1 MQAGARR
8 CLSCCCSDRCHH
20 HCHRCGFS
28 SQSLLALVLCR
39 QQGWSYLVGGGCWV
53 PSTCWSVKGSK
64 CAPRSARPGLHV
76 VVSRWCHLTPFLLCA
91 HMSFFF
97 HFSSFVFFCVY
108 GQIKT
113 NKSSNSC
120 SLLFLPPSPQH
131 HQLTRLSFSHYPKH
145 YPVYIR
151 NNA

>member
-28 SQSLLALVLCR
+28 SQSLLASVLCR

-97 HFSSFVFFCVY
+97 IFLSCFSVFTAKSKQTKVPTVAVSFFYQLLLNITSSFAYHFR
-108 GQIKT
+108 T
-113 NKSSNSC
+113 
-120 SLLFLPPSPQH
+120 
-131 HQLTRLSFSHYPKH
+131 
-145 YPVYIR
+145 IR
-151 NNA
+151 NITQFT